1 MKHFDTLGVMLDCS
15 RNAVP
20 TLEDLYYFIDC
31 LAAMGYNALQLYTED
46 VYEIEGEPYFGYQ
59 RGRYTKDEL
68 KAVDAY
74 CRERGIEL
82 QPCIQTLAHLN
93 GLNRWGAYAPII
105 DQKDV
110 LLVGDERTYT
120 LIEHMF
126 ETLSECFTSRR
137 VHIGMDE
144 AHDLGRGK
152 YLDKNGDVPRSKIL
166 TDHLIRVCEIADKF
180 GFRPMMWGDMF
191 YRIANNGLYY
201 GHRLEMTEEARN
213 LVPSN
218 LDLVYWDYYHEKV
231 EDYDLMLDGYKQ
243 FNPCNEIFFAGG
255 AWTWVGFTPHNDFSI
270 RTTKAALTSC
280 ASHGVRDIFFTMWG
294 DDGGECSPYGVL
306 PALFYGA
313 ELLRGN
319 EDMSSIKA
327 KFREIVGE
335 DFDKMMA
342 LDLPDRLGAAP
353 HTYHN
358 PSKYGLYNDP
368 FRGIMDCSLNEGE
381 SAHFR
386 RAAKKLRAYA
396 REGGEFAYLFD
407 QAAKLCSANE
417 IKYELG
423 LRARAAYKA
432 GDREALAAV
441 GVDLKK
447 AAKRVHV
454 FYEAFRDTWMKEKKP
469 QGFEIHQYRLAG
481 MECRLLDCARMIEEY
496 LAGKTAKIDELEE
509 DVIPYAGEWS
519 RGKRTMLLGW
529 RMMNT
534 ASILSH
540 QISLA

>member
-1 MKHFDTLGVMLDCS
+1 MENYRMLGVMLDCS
-15 RNAVP
+15 RNAVLRP
-20 TLEDLYYFIDC
+20 EEVYRFIDI
-31 LAAMGYNALQLYTED
+31 LAKMGYNTLQLYTED
-46 VYEIEGEPYFGYQ
+46 TYEIDGEPYFGYL
-59 RGRYTKDEL
+59 RGRYTKEEL
-68 KAVDAY
+68 KAIDAY
-74 CRERGIEL
+74 ALERGIEL

-126 ETLSECFTSRR
+126 ETLSECFTTRR

-152 YLDKNGDVPRSKIL
+152 YLDKHGDVARSQIL
-166 TDHLIRVCEIADKF
+166 TDHLARVCEIADKF

-213 LVPSN
+213 RVPAN

-231 EDYDLMLDGYKQ
+231 EDYDMMLDGYKQ
-243 FNPCNEIFFAGG
+243 FNACNEIFFAGG

-270 RTTKAALTSC
+270 RTTKAALESC
-280 ASHGVRDIFFTMWG
+280 KSHGVRDIFFTMWG

-319 EDMSSIKA
+319 EDMASIKA

-407 QAAKLCSANE
+407 QAAKLCSVLE

-423 LRARAAYKA
+423 LRARAAYRA
-432 GDREALAAV
+432 GDKEALAVV
-441 GVDLKK
+441 GEDCKR
-447 AAKRVHV
+447 AAKRLHV

-469 QGFEIHQYRLAG
+469 HGFEIHQYRLAG
-481 MECRLLDCARMIEEY
+481 MECRLLECARVIAEY
-496 LAGKTAKIDELEE
+496 LEGKLDKIVELEE
-509 DVIPYAGEWS
+509 DVIPYGGEWS
-519 RGKRTMLLGW
+519 RGKRTMLLAW